1 MANKT
6 SKVRVYRYLSELIIV
21 PRDWTRVYTALWL
34 NKKQK
39 INADVDDIE
48 LLSLTDWVFVGRKKI
63 QVSAI
68 VEKEDFESVEDLPIL
83 V

>member
-6 SKVRVYRYLSELIIV
+6 SKVRVYRYQTELLIV
-21 PRDWTRVYTALWL
+21 PRDWTRVYAALWL
-34 NKKQK
+34 NKKQR
-39 INADVDDIE
+39 INADVEDIE
-48 LLSLTDWVFVGRKKI
+48 LLSLTDWIYLGRQKV

-68 VEKEDFESVEDLPIL
+68 VEKEDFESVVDLPIL